1 MGKRVLS
8 LIFAILTVAALAG
21 CSAASVEPQVEQ
33 LNPDIPDGVLGFETI
48 FACYETGLIGGGI
61 QDDLYESRVR
71 MYYLREK
78 LTDTIYIWRT
88 SGRMSSANG
97 YSYWS
102 SGMTVMMNPETGGP
116 MTYDA
121 FLQYIQN
128 AKIVCTKCS
137 KEFEEPVSCCPDCG
151 SEIAVMEGNSGG
163 E

>member
-1 MGKRVLS
+1 MGKRFLS
-8 LIFAILTVAALAG
+8 LILAILLVITLAG
-21 CSAASVEPQVEQ
+21 CSIASVEPQVEQ
-33 LNPDIPDGVLGFETI
+33 LNPDIPDGVLGFETV
-48 FACYETGLIGGGI
+48 FVCYETGLIGGGA

-88 SGRMSSANG
+88 SGRLSSPNG

-102 SGMTVMMNPETGGP
+102 SGMTVMMDPATGGP

-128 AKIVCTKCS
+128 TKIVCTKCN
-137 KEFEEPVSCCPDCG
+137 KEFDEPVSYCPDCG
-151 SEIAVMEGNSGG
+151 SMIAVVEGNND